1 MRKKFLFMTL
11 FVSAMP
17 LSVLA
22 GNISSIDTKVNT
34 VMKVRVAKQ
43 GNDNIIIGSDYN
55 GVVLA
60 SDYSGN
66 ILWRTDVGNGTMNHD
81 LWCDDIDADG
91 KQEVFAANANG
102 SIVCLD
108 LKGNIRWTF
117 TPYDGVHR
125 TPMYSVCVVKS
136 NNKPYVV
143 CGDFSTD
150 CYYLDALTGKLV
162 QKLPSKNYSK
172 AKVFKIDKKY
182 NFQHIANF
190 LRPIPLD
197 KGNDLLLMHGSN
209 NHMQSSG
216 EFYVIEPLKNKVLSH
231 VVKPLKQRGTIGDV
245 RVVDPDGDGT
255 YEVIFG
261 SSVLNGNEFGR
272 IEFSNSYTE
281 AKLFSYPIQQKNV
294 GKVSYRVNQPFILYE
309 NSGYDYGV
317 LSSNAMVFFSSE
329 GYSKQVKDKLLT
341 TFAYNDMWQD
351 DKGNI
356 ILASCQD
363 GGSCIHIINTG
374 KSSWKYDYEELM
386 PQGNIQR
393 IMDYTKLIRKNL
405 KNFKKPDWLREP
417 VCVTGFEGTKDPI
430 FQELDDSKSLVL
442 LGSPW
447 NRGHNQ
453 EPSWR
458 LPLYEGN
465 RYLNSRDR
473 RNKYDRSAKE
483 IVDYFTPSYDGVK
496 GISTWAGHGNDP
508 LYYSLD
514 VLKEIASYGYE
525 HDGKKT
531 IYIYPEMNHTDKDFG
546 FVMKNQVYPLVEFM
560 GTIKS
565 NVAFR
570 AKNVFWQ
577 GQVYTKD
584 WEPVVSGKYA
594 AEVIPILEET
604 TDKTQDL
611 SIAGRMGLWTA
622 GSVDG
627 WGVRC
632 SRDDP
637 RFDRSRQFSSQK
649 LSNHVLRKTVY
660 SLACGANYIHNSAES
675 DTEEL
680 EYHASLAY
688 ELLAKEALYV
698 PKRNEIL
705 SFSPVHLSMYKPQ
718 EIYLQEGEDH
728 KWWIYFD
735 KNREETQP
743 KVFSHMNASWLGGT
757 LTPWDFSTYASG
769 VIDRRQNIIPP
780 YPNGMVLITPVQ
792 NNALRENNSVRGN
805 LADNLHPF
813 YKSILKEYITDGV
826 DYLSAD
832 GKQRYKADEFYKQIK
847 KDIEEGAKK
856 LPVLVK
862 GEKTGWVVAQ
872 VSPTHLRLTL
882 VDGGYLAPMD
892 RKVKVML
899 NNLSVKKVCDILD
912 GISYNITDNSFDVT
926 VPCGMFR
933 FIDIEL
939 QKPFM

>member
-1 MRKKFLFMTL
+1 
-11 FVSAMP
+11 
-17 LSVLA
+17 
-22 GNISSIDTKVNT
+22 
-34 VMKVRVAKQ
+34 
-43 GNDNIIIGSDYN
+43 
-55 GVVLA
+55 
-60 SDYSGN
+60 
-66 ILWRTDVGNGTMNHD
+66 
-81 LWCDDIDADG
+81 
-91 KQEVFAANANG
+91 
-102 SIVCLD
+102 
-108 LKGNIRWTF
+108 
-117 TPYDGVHR
+117 
-125 TPMYSVCVVKS
+125 
-136 NNKPYVV
+136 
-143 CGDFSTD
+143 
-150 CYYLDALTGKLV
+150 
-162 QKLPSKNYSK
+162 
-172 AKVFKIDKKY
+172 
-182 NFQHIANF
+182 
-190 LRPIPLD
+190 
-197 KGNDLLLMHGSN
+197 
-209 NHMQSSG
+209 
-216 EFYVIEPLKNKVLSH
+216 
-231 VVKPLKQRGTIGDV
+231 
-245 RVVDPDGDGT
+245 
-255 YEVIFG
+255 
-261 SSVLNGNEFGR
+261 
-272 IEFSNSYTE
+272 
-281 AKLFSYPIQQKNV
+281 
-294 GKVSYRVNQPFILYE
+294 
-309 NSGYDYGV
+309 
-317 LSSNAMVFFSSE
+317 
-329 GYSKQVKDKLLT
+329 
-341 TFAYNDMWQD
+341 MWQD

-405 KNFKKPDWLREP
+405 KNFKKPDWQREP

-637 RFDRSRQFSSQK
+637 SFDRSRQFSSQK

-688 ELLAKEALYV
+688 ELLVKEALYV

>member
-1 MRKKFLFMTL
+1 MEDSRGYSCIPKIKQFNVEEIMRKKFLFMTL

-531 IYIYPEMNHTDKDFG
+531 IYINTEMNHTEKDIEI
-546 FVMKNQVYPLVEFM
+546 VKKNQV
-560 GTIKS
+560 
-565 NVAFR
+565 
-570 AKNVFWQ
+570 
-577 GQVYTKD
+577 
-584 WEPVVSGKYA
+584 
-594 AEVIPILEET
+594 
-604 TDKTQDL
+604 
-611 SIAGRMGLWTA
+611 
-622 GSVDG
+622 
-627 WGVRC
+627 
-632 SRDDP
+632 
-637 RFDRSRQFSSQK
+637 
-649 LSNHVLRKTVY
+649 
-660 SLACGANYIHNSAES
+660 
-675 DTEEL
+675 
-680 EYHASLAY
+680 
-688 ELLAKEALYV
+688 
-698 PKRNEIL
+698 
-705 SFSPVHLSMYKPQ
+705 
-718 EIYLQEGEDH
+718 
-728 KWWIYFD
+728 
-735 KNREETQP
+735 
-743 KVFSHMNASWLGGT
+743 
-757 LTPWDFSTYASG
+757 
-769 VIDRRQNIIPP
+769 
-780 YPNGMVLITPVQ
+780 
-792 NNALRENNSVRGN
+792 
-805 LADNLHPF
+805 
-813 YKSILKEYITDGV
+813 
-826 DYLSAD
+826 
-832 GKQRYKADEFYKQIK
+832 
-847 KDIEEGAKK
+847 
-856 LPVLVK
+856 
-862 GEKTGWVVAQ
+862 
-872 VSPTHLRLTL
+872 
-882 VDGGYLAPMD
+882 
-892 RKVKVML
+892 
-899 NNLSVKKVCDILD
+899 
-912 GISYNITDNSFDVT
+912 
-926 VPCGMFR
+926 
-933 FIDIEL
+933 
-939 QKPFM
+939 